1 MIDRVEIGGEAG
13 GEKGGGR
20 GRHRK
25 TVDHTAVQW

>member
-1 MIDRVEIGGEAG
+1 MIDRVEIDGEAG

-25 TVDHTAVQW
+25 TVDHTAL